1 MEGLVEQSPS
11 HVTDMQAATSH
22 VQSGDATEEAAM
34 DDSDAQIPKQ
44 QKPNWKVSIW
54 SKSQTQAMR
63 KACKN
68 GNLGKKRRGRRLKGI

>member
-34 DDSDAQIPKQ
+34 DDPDALIPRQ
-44 QKPNWKVSIW
+44 QTPNWKVSIW
-54 SKSQTQAMR
+54 SKSQTQQ
-63 KACKN
+63 
-68 GNLGKKRRGRRLKGI
+68 